1 MVWVWSG
8 CGVVV
13 VCLHACIGSVYVCVV
28 SKCGVG
34 CQSLNFDGSCLFVCL
49 NQSR

>member
-13 VCLHACIGSVYVCVV
+13 VCLHARIGSVYVCVV
-28 SKCGVG
+28 SEYGVG
-34 CQSLNFDGSCLFVCL
+34 VEWMWCGRGLFACMY
-49 NQSR
+49 R